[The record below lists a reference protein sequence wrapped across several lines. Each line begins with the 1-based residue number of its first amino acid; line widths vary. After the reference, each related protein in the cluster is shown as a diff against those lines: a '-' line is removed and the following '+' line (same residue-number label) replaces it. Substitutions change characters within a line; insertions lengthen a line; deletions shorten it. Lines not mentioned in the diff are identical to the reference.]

1 MLSSFFSNCEEQSL
15 IYYSFASSI
24 FTVVNKRCVFKFWKV
39 WTIILFIGPIR
50 ITLHRHEDIILL
62 FVHSIYTRLEMVN
75 IAINLETPDFLLH
88 WHCEKFDKNN
98 LKTRVLLMIESFA
111 NNYELVNWYSNYM
124 SLENYVEILYDSK
137 MKYFL
142 ILYQIFY
149 AWKKLLLQQSNYN
162 HIKMGCIQLISFF
175 L

>member
-24 FTVVNKRCVFKFWKV
+24 FTVVNKRCVFEFWKV

-88 WHCEKFDKNN
+88 WHCKKFDKNN

-111 NNYELVNWYSNYM
+111 NNYELVNSTLKFYM
-124 SLENYVEILYDSK
+124 TLKWNISLYCI
-137 MKYFL
+137 KYF
-142 ILYQIFY
+142 ILGRSFY
-149 AWKKLLLQQSNYN
+149 YN
-162 HIKMGCIQLISFF
+162 SQTTTI
-175 L
+175 

>member
-1 MLSSFFSNCEEQSL
+1 MFSNFGKFEPSSCSLVPLELRYIDMKTSSFFL
-15 IYYSFASSI
+15 
-24 FTVVNKRCVFKFWKV
+24 FTAF
-39 WTIILFIGPIR
+39 
-50 ITLHRHEDIILL
+50 
-62 FVHSIYTRLEMVN
+62 TRGLEMVN

-88 WHCEKFDKNN
+88 WHCKKFDKNN

-124 SLENYVEILYDSK
+124 SLENYAEILYDSK

-142 ILYQIFY
+142 ILYQIFH

>member
-24 FTVVNKRCVFKFWKV
+24 FTVVNKRCVFEFWKV

-62 FVHSIYTRLEMVN
+62 FVHSIYTGLEMVN
-75 IAINLETPDFLLH
+75 VAINLETPDFLLH
-88 WHCEKFDKNN
+88 WHCKKFDKNN

-111 NNYELVNWYSNYM
+111 NNYEF
-124 SLENYVEILYDSK
+124 YVEILYDSK

-149 AWKKLLLQQSNYN
+149 AWKKLLLQQSNNN

-175 L
+175 LYYLSRWINRDIN